1 MFDFFR
7 EHTRLAL
14 GFMLLLIIPSF
25 IFFGVQGYSQ
35 FTDGSATTVA
45 KVDGQSISR
54 NEWDDAHKRYVDQV
68 RRQSPNVDIAQI
80 DTPALRRDTLDGL
93 VRDRVLIAAAN
104 RLQLYPTVGRMQR
117 LFDSDP
123 QFAGLRGPDGK
134 INIELLAMQGMS
146 PALFDQ
152 RLRQDLATR
161 QVLAGVTQTAP
172 VPAASASAALDA
184 YFQRREVQFQRFDP
198 TAYRSKVSPT
208 DAEVEAYYKAN
219 EAQFKAPEQAT
230 IEYVML
236 DLDALAKGITLS
248 DADIRKA
255 YDDGIAKYTVPE
267 ERRASHILIK
277 AEKDAPAAEREK
289 AKAKA
294 QALLADVRKNP
305 AQFAEL
311 ARKNS
316 DDPGSAAKG
325 GDLDFFG
332 RGAMVKPFEDT
343 IFKLKVGE
351 ISDVVETDFG
361 FHVMTLTAVR
371 GGQSKPFDEV
381 RGAIEAEL
389 RKAKAQSR
397 WAESAELFTNTVYE
411 QSDGLKPVIDKL
423 KLEKKTATV
432 TRTAPAAAVAAKSPL
447 ALPKFLDAVFGTD
460 SLRNKRNTDALEVG
474 PNQLIAAHVMQHQP
488 ARVVPYADVKD
499 AARERVIDTQ
509 AAALAR
515 KDGEARAAALRSNTA
530 EGLPNTLTVS
540 RSNAQGMP
548 KALLDPLMRADAGKL
563 PAVLGLDLPGQ
574 GYVVMRLT
582 QVLPR
587 EPMPSGDEPLR
598 AQYTQAWAA
607 AEADAYLAAL
617 KKRYKAEI
625 KPSANLSPEAASSA
639 AR

>member
-1 MFDFFR
+1 MFDFVR

-25 IFFGVQGYSQ
+25 VFFGVQGYSR
-35 FTDGSATTVA
+35 FTDGSSTVVA
-45 KVDGQSISR
+45 KVDGQGITR
-54 NEWDDAHKRYVDQV
+54 NEWDEAHKRYVDQV
-68 RRQSPNVDIAQI
+68 RRQSPAMDIAQL
-80 DTPALRRDTLDGL
+80 DTLQLRRDTLDGL

-104 RLQLYPTVGRMQR
+104 QLQLYPTVGRMAR

-134 INIELLAMQGMS
+134 LNRELLALQGMS
-146 PALFDQ
+146 PELFDQ

-172 VPAASASAALDA
+172 VAVTAASAALDA
-184 YFQRREVQFQRFDP
+184 YFQRREVQLQRFEP
-198 TAYRSKVSPT
+198 AAYRSKISPS

-219 EAQFKAPEQAT
+219 EALFKAPEQAT
-230 IEYVML
+230 IDYVML
-236 DLDALAKGITLS
+236 DIDALAKGVTLT
-248 DADIRKA
+248 DAEVRKA
-255 YDDGIAKYTVPE
+255 YDDGIAKYSEPE

-277 AEKDAPAAEREK
+277 SDKDTPSADREK
-289 AKAKA
+289 AKARA
-294 QALLADVRKNP
+294 LALLAEVRKNP
-305 AQFAEL
+305 AQFAEV

-316 DDPGSAAKG
+316 EDPGSAAKG

-371 GGQSKPFDEV
+371 GGQSKPYEAV
-381 RGAIEAEL
+381 RAEIEFEL
-389 RKAKAQSR
+389 RKARAQSR
-397 WAESAELFTNTVYE
+397 WADSAELFTNTVYE
-411 QSDGLKPVIDKL
+411 QSDSLKPVIDKL
-423 KLEKKTATV
+423 KLDKKTATV
-432 TRTAPAAAVAAKSPL
+432 QRSATAAAQGPL
-447 ALPKFLDAVFGTD
+447 ALPKFLDAVFGAD

-474 PNQLIAAHVMQHQP
+474 PQQLIAAHVTQYQA
-488 ARVVPYADVKD
+488 ARILPFVDVKD
-499 AARERVIDTQ
+499 AARERVIDVQ
-509 AAALAR
+509 AAAQAR
-515 KDGEARAAALRSNTA
+515 KDGEARVAALRSNAGET
-530 EGLPNTLTVS
+530 LPNALTVS
-540 RSNAQGMP
+540 RSNAQGLP
-548 KALLDPLMRADAGKL
+548 KSLLDPLMRANASKL

-587 EPMPSGDEPLR
+587 EAAPGGDEPLR

-607 AEADAYLAAL
+607 AEADAYVAAL

-625 KPSANLSPEAASSA
+625 KPAADQPDEAASAA

>member
-45 KVDGQSISR
+45 KVDGQSITR

-68 RRQSPNVDIAQI
+68 RRQSPTVDIAQI

-104 RLQLYPTVGRMQR
+104 HLQLYPTVGRMQR

-134 INIELLAMQGMS
+134 LNVELLAMQGMS

-172 VPAASASAALDA
+172 VPATAASAALDA
-184 YFQRREVQFQRFDP
+184 YFQRREVQLQRFEP
-198 TAYRSKVSPT
+198 AAYRSKVSPT
-208 DAEVEAYYKAN
+208 DAEVEAFYKAN
-219 EAQFKAPEQAT
+219 EALFKAPEQAT
-230 IEYVML
+230 IDYVVL
-236 DLDALAKGITLS
+236 DLETLAKGISLT
-248 DADIRKA
+248 DAELRKA
-255 YDDGIAKYTVPE
+255 YDEGIAKYSVPE

-294 QALLADVRKNP
+294 QALLAEVRKNP
-305 AQFAEL
+305 ALFAEL

-316 DDPGSAAKG
+316 DDPGSASKG

-343 IFKLKVGE
+343 IFKLKAGE
-351 ISDVVETDFG
+351 ISEVVETDFG

-371 GGQSKPFDEV
+371 GGQSKAFEDV
-381 RGAIEAEL
+381 RGEIEVEQ

-397 WAESAELFTNTVYE
+397 WAENAELFTNTVYE
-411 QSDGLKPVIDKL
+411 QSDSLKPVIDKL

-432 TRTAPAAAVAAKSPL
+432 MRTAPAAAVAAKSPL
-447 ALPKFLDAVFGTD
+447 ASPKFLDAVFGTD

-474 PNQLIAAHVMQHQP
+474 ANQLIAAHVTQYQP
-488 ARVVPYADVKD
+488 ARTVPFADVKD

-515 KDGEARAAALRSNTA
+515 KDGEARVAALRANAA
-530 EGLPNTLTVS
+530 ETLPNTLTVS
-540 RSNAQGMP
+540 RGNPQGVP
-548 KALLDPLMRADAGKL
+548 KALLDPLMRADTGKL
-563 PAVLGLDLPGQ
+563 PVVLGLDLPGQ
-574 GYVVMRLT
+574 GYVVMRVT

-587 EPMPSGDEPLR
+587 EPMPGGDEPLR

-607 AEADAYLAAL
+607 AEADAYVAAL
-617 KKRYKAEI
+617 KKRYKVEI
-625 KPSANLSPEAASSA
+625 KPAASLPADSA
-639 AR
+639 SAPAR

>member
-1 MFDFFR
+1 M
-7 EHTRLAL
+7 A
-14 GFMLLLIIPSF
+14 
-25 IFFGVQGYSQ
+25 
-35 FTDGSATTVA
+35 
-45 KVDGQSISR
+45 
-54 NEWDDAHKRYVDQV
+54 
-68 RRQSPNVDIAQI
+68 
-80 DTPALRRDTLDGL
+80 
-93 VRDRVLIAAAN
+93 
-104 RLQLYPTVGRMQR
+104 R

-134 INIELLAMQGMS
+134 INAELLAMQGMS

-152 RLRQDLATR
+152 RLRQDLASR

-172 VPAASASAALDA
+172 VPALAASAALDA
-184 YFQRREVQFQRFDP
+184 FFQRREVQLQRFEP
-198 TAYRSKVSPT
+198 AAYRAKVSPT

-230 IEYVML
+230 IDYVTL
-236 DLDALAKGITLS
+236 DLETLAKGINVS
-248 DADIRKA
+248 DAELRKA
-255 YDDGIAKYTVPE
+255 YDEGLAKYTVPE

-294 QALLADVRKNP
+294 QALLAEVRKNP
-305 AQFAEL
+305 TLFAEL
-311 ARKNS
+311 ARKHS

-343 IFKLKVGE
+343 VFKLKTGE
-351 ISDVVETDFG
+351 ISEVVETDFG

-371 GGQSKPFDEV
+371 GGQSKAFDEV
-381 RGAIEAEL
+381 RAEVDAEL
-389 RKAKAQSR
+389 RKAQAQRR
-397 WAESAELFTNTVYE
+397 WAENAELFTNTAYE
-411 QSDGLKPVIDKL
+411 QSDSLKPVIDKL

-432 TRTAPAAAVAAKSPL
+432 LRTVPAAAKGPL
-447 ALPKFLDAVFGTD
+447 ASAKFLDAVFGAD

-474 PNQLIAAHVMQHQP
+474 PNQLIAAHVTQHQP
-488 ARVVPYADVKD
+488 ARTLPFADVKD
-499 AARERVIDTQ
+499 AARERVTDIQ

-515 KDGEARAAALRSNTA
+515 KDGEARAAALRSNPA
-530 EGLPNTLTVS
+530 ESLPNTLTVS
-540 RSNAQGMP
+540 RSNAQGLP
-548 KALLDPLMRADAGKL
+548 KTLLDRLMQADAGKL

-574 GYVVMRLT
+574 GYVLMRVT

-587 EPMPSGDEPLR
+587 EALPGGDEAMR

-617 KKRYKAEI
+617 KKRYKVEI
-625 KPSANLSPEAASSA
+625 KPAADAPAEPASA